1 MRSFVFVLFTVIAAF
16 NVKASEISIGKKVI
30 LHSDVIGEDRPI
42 LIYTPEHEDNERLH
56 VIYLLDGE
64 VHFHAVT
71 GVVKSL
77 TDYNLMPKTMV
88 VGIETTS
95 RPRDYLPKVVGQPQN
110 ELQAFIST
118 KWPNSGQTD
127 NFLKFIRTELI
138 PYIDKRYPTYPH
150 RTLIGH
156 SNAGTLALYSLFNQP
171 ELFNNYLAMSPQGWW
186 SHAETV
192 SNAAKLAGAER
203 PYDHLFISV
212 GGEGGRFYSGTLDLL
227 AAMEQNKPSKLV
239 WKFQH
244 YPSRGHMSGILPA
257 LSDGLEYLFS
267 YLYFTITPEIAKYAE
282 VSALNAHYA
291 ELSKKVGFVMAPPVN
306 SYVEFAEAQAAQQRH
321 AAAVITS
328 QKLVQAY
335 PQLSYAHMVL
345 GQRLLDAGQS
355 KEAVVSFDQALVLGK
370 AQKLDA
376 QVLDALTDMR
386 KKAAEQ
392 SNK

>member
-1 MRSFVFVLFTVIAAF
+1 MRCFVFFLFAIFAAFTVT
-16 NVKASEISIGKKVI
+16 ASEISIGKKVI

-42 LIYTPEHEDNERLH
+42 WIYTPEHEDDERLY
-56 VIYLLDGE
+56 VIYLLDGAE
-64 VHFHAVT
+64 HFHTVT

-77 TDYNLMPKTMV
+77 TDYDLMPKTMV

-138 PYIDKRYPTYPH
+138 PYIDKLYPTYPH

-186 SHAETV
+186 SHAETL
-192 SNAAKLAGAER
+192 SNVEKLAGEKR
-203 PYDHLFISV
+203 PYQHLFISV

-239 WKFQH
+239 WTFQQ
-244 YPSRGHMSGILPA
+244 YPNRGHMSGILPA

-267 YLYFTITPEIAKYAE
+267 HLNFTITPEIAKYAD
-282 VSALNAHYA
+282 VSALTQHYA
-291 ELSKKVGFVMAPPVN
+291 DLSNKIGFVMAAPAN
-306 SYVEFAEAQAAQQRH
+306 SYVEFAEAQALQQRH
-321 AAAVITS
+321 TAAVTTS

-335 PQLSYAHMVL
+335 PHLPYAHMVQ
-345 GQRLLDAGQS
+345 GQRLLDGGQS
-355 KEAVVSFDQALVLGK
+355 KEAVASFDNAIALGK
-370 AQKLDA
+370 AQKLDE

-392 SNK
+392 SNQ

>member
-1 MRSFVFVLFTVIAAF
+1 MRCFVFFLFAIFAAFTVT
-16 NVKASEISIGKKVI
+16 ASEISIGKKVI

-42 LIYTPEHEDNERLH
+42 WIYAPEHEDDERLY
-56 VIYLLDGE
+56 VIYLLDGAE
-64 VHFHAVT
+64 HFHTVT

-77 TDYNLMPKTMV
+77 TDYDLMPKTMV

-138 PYIDKRYPTYPH
+138 PYIDKLYPTYPH

-186 SHAETV
+186 SHAETL
-192 SNAAKLAGAER
+192 SNVEKLAGEKR
-203 PYDHLFISV
+203 PYQHLFISV

-239 WKFQH
+239 WTFQQ
-244 YPSRGHMSGILPA
+244 YPNRGHMSGILPA

-267 YLYFTITPEIAKYAE
+267 HLNFTITPEIAKYAD
-282 VSALNAHYA
+282 VSALTQHYA
-291 ELSKKVGFVMAPPVN
+291 DLSNKIGFVMAAPAN
-306 SYVEFAEAQAAQQRH
+306 SYVEFAEAQALQQRH
-321 AAAVITS
+321 TAAVTTS

-335 PQLSYAHMVL
+335 PHLPYAHMVQ
-345 GQRLLDAGQS
+345 GQRLLDGGQS
-355 KEAVVSFDQALVLGK
+355 KEAVASFDNAIALGK
-370 AQKLDA
+370 AQKLDE

-392 SNK
+392 SNQ

>member
-1 MRSFVFVLFTVIAAF
+1 MRCFVFFLFAIFAAF
-16 NVKASEISIGKKVI
+16 PVTASEISIGKKVV

-42 LIYTPEHEDNERLH
+42 WIYKPEHEDDERLY
-56 VIYLLDGE
+56 VIYLLDGAE
-64 VHFHAVT
+64 HFHTVT

-77 TDYNLMPKTMV
+77 TDYGLMPKTMV

-110 ELQAFIST
+110 ELQAFISA

-138 PYIDKRYPTYPH
+138 PYVDKRYPTYPH

-171 ELFNNYLAMSPQGWW
+171 ELFTNYLAMSPQGWW
-186 SHAETV
+186 SHAETL
-192 SNAAKLAGAER
+192 SNAEKLAAAKR
-203 PYDHLFISV
+203 PYEHLFISV

-239 WKFQH
+239 WKFQQ
-244 YPSRGHMSGILPA
+244 YPSRSHMGGILPA
-257 LSDGLEYLFS
+257 LLDGLEYLFS
-267 YLYFTITPEIAKYAE
+267 HLNFTITPEIAKYAD
-282 VSALNAHYA
+282 VSALTQHYA
-291 ELSKKVGFVMAPPVN
+291 DLSKKVGFMMAPPVS

-321 AAAVITS
+321 TAAVTTS
-328 QKLVQAY
+328 QTMVQAY
-335 PQLSYAHMVL
+335 PNLPYAHMVL

-355 KEAVVSFDQALVLGK
+355 KEAVASFDKALMLGK
-370 AQKLDA
+370 AQKLDE
-376 QVLDALTDMR
+376 QVLDALMDMR
-386 KKAAEQ
+386 KKAADQ
-392 SNK
+392 ANR

>member
-1 MRSFVFVLFTVIAAF
+1 MRCFVFCLFVILAAF
-16 NVKASEISIGKKVI
+16 AVKASEISMGRKVI

-42 LIYTPEHEDNERLH
+42 WIYTPVHEKDERLH
-56 VIYLLDGE
+56 VIYLLDGAE
-64 VHFHAVT
+64 HFHTVT

-77 TDYNLMPKTMV
+77 SDYGLMPKAMV

-110 ELQAFIST
+110 DLQAFIST

-127 NFLKFIRTELI
+127 NFLNFIRTELI
-138 PYIDKRYPTYPH
+138 PYIDKQYPTYPH

-171 ELFNNYLAMSPQGWW
+171 DLFHNYLAMSPQGWW

-192 SNAAKLAGAER
+192 SNAAKLAGTER

-257 LSDGLEYLFS
+257 LSDGLEYLFGH
-267 YLYFTITPEIAKYAE
+267 LNFAITPEMAKYAE
-282 VSALNAHYA
+282 VSALTQHYT

-306 SYVEFAEAQAAQQRH
+306 SYVDFAEAQAVQQRH
-321 AAAVITS
+321 AAAVTTS
-328 QKLVQAY
+328 QQLVQAY
-335 PQLSYAHMVL
+335 PNLPYAHMVL
-345 GQRLLDAGQS
+345 GQRMLDAGQA
-355 KEAVVSFDQALVLGK
+355 KEAVASFDKALALGK
-370 AQKLDA
+370 AQKLDD

-386 KKAAEQ
+386 KKAAE
-392 SNK
+392 